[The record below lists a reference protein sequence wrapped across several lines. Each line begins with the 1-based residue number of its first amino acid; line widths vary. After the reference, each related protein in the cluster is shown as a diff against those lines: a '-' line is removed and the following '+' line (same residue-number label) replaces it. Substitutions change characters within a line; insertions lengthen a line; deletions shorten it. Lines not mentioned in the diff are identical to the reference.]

1 MALNR
6 SELISLVDRLRREPN
21 ETEWLEFKENW
32 HEPQVIGEYF
42 SALSNG
48 ACLAGKSR
56 GYLVFGI
63 ADATHDVVGTN
74 FDPYAVKAKGSQ
86 DLLLWLSV
94 GLQPN
99 VGFETHIFDHPS
111 GRVVL
116 FEIGAAWDRPVCFYG
131 TAYIRVGSS
140 RTKLAKHPD
149 KERAIWSRR
158 TDWSVEVCERA
169 SLDDLEPEAIAKAR
183 EQFRIKHPQNQDDQ
197 AAWDDKTFLNKAK
210 LTIHG
215 AITNTAIVLLGK
227 PEASSLLS
235 PAVVKISW
243 ILKDA
248 QNHELDYDHF
258 GPPFLLQVDRILLR
272 IRNLTLRTLPSGT
285 LFPQE
290 TSQYDP
296 WVIRESLHNCIA
308 HQDYGLRGRI
318 NVVET
323 PSSILLSNMGSFIPG
338 DVETVIRQDAPLE
351 VYRNPFLAEAMVNL
365 NMIDTQGGGIKRMF
379 QTQMRR
385 FFPLPD
391 YDLSKPDRVAVIVRG
406 EILDEKY
413 SNLLMKRSDLD
424 LWQVILLDKIQKRV
438 PVTHEDHRRL
448 KNAGVVEG
456 RYPNLFI
463 ASPVARLTGQEA
475 RHILERGFNKR
486 YYLDLIVALVK
497 EHGPVSRK
505 KIDQLLSG
513 KLPDVMS
520 EKQKNVKIHNL
531 LSELSREQVICNS
544 GSRSKPLWQST
555 MIGNENYQRESK
567 D

>member
-1 MALNR
+1 M
-6 SELISLVDRLRREPN
+6 
-21 ETEWLEFKENW
+21 
-32 HEPQVIGEYF
+32 
-42 SALSNG
+42 
-48 ACLAGKSR
+48 
-56 GYLVFGI
+56 
-63 ADATHDVVGTN
+63 
-74 FDPYAVKAKGSQ
+74 
-86 DLLLWLSV
+86 
-94 GLQPN
+94 
-99 VGFETHIFDHPS
+99 
-111 GRVVL
+111 
-116 FEIGAAWDRPVCFYG
+116 
-131 TAYIRVGSS
+131 
-140 RTKLAKHPD
+140 
-149 KERAIWSRR
+149 
-158 TDWSVEVCERA
+158 
-169 SLDDLEPEAIAKAR
+169 
-183 EQFRIKHPQNQDDQ
+183 
-197 AAWDDKTFLNKAK
+197 
-210 LTIHG
+210 
-215 AITNTAIVLLGK
+215 
-227 PEASSLLS
+227 
-235 PAVVKISW
+235 
-243 ILKDA
+243 
-248 QNHELDYDHF
+248 
-258 GPPFLLQVDRILLR
+258 
-272 IRNLTLRTLPSGT
+272 
-285 LFPQE
+285 
-290 TSQYDP
+290 
-296 WVIRESLHNCIA
+296 
-308 HQDYGLRGRI
+308 
-318 NVVET
+318 ET